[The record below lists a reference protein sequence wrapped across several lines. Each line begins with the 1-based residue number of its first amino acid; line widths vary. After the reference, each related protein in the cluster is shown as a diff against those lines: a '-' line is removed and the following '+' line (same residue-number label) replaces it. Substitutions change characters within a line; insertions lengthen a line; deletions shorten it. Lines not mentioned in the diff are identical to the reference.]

1 MALEVDGFNHLI
13 ENNTIGVDSA
23 GTEVGVC
30 GIGLNVSGDEI
41 EVLSNAFVNTRK
53 GFEEESSDTAVYVS
67 VSETS
72 GGEITIRYNIIKDG
86 PNRAIEFTNA
96 TPNELAL
103 FQPAQ
108 LVINGT
114 TVTGSNGVNSPC
126 PGCDVDLYL
135 DDTDDKEEAL
145 EYLGTV
151 TADANGDFVVTLPA
165 ELEDGFGIRTGS
177 TTNSSG
183 VIGSLGAGASSQ
195 LSELYLP
202 AAAPNEIAI
211 TGPTAASVGTAVEF
225 TLTVA
230 PTNAT
235 TPLTYLVEATDLAPI
250 EETLETTSAT
260 LTLSWDQ
267 PGAKTIDVTVS
278 NALGSATEQY
288 VVEVTADGSFIYLPT
303 VVSN

>member
-1 MALEVDGFNHLI
+1 
-13 ENNTIGVDSA
+13 
-23 GTEVGVC
+23 
-30 GIGLNVSGDEI
+30 
-41 EVLSNAFVNTRK
+41 
-53 GFEEESSDTAVYVS
+53 
-67 VSETS
+67 
-72 GGEITIRYNIIKDG
+72 
-86 PNRAIEFTNA
+86 
-96 TPNELAL
+96 
-103 FQPAQ
+103 
-108 LVINGT
+108 
-114 TVTGSNGVNSPC
+114 
-126 PGCDVDLYL
+126 VDLYL
-135 DDTDDKEEAL
+135 DDVDAKEEAL

-211 TGPTAASVGTAVEF
+211 TGPAVASVGTAVEF
-225 TLTVA
+225 TLTVT